1 MSENI
6 STEEVLSVIGDQKW
20 SLIIFGI
27 ILIVFLAAFSHT
39 MKKRSVK
46 SKERLH
52 QELSEYMK
60 IGQVDTYKP
69 SGLISVSYNSVTYTR
84 GNRGAVFDIPIEKD
98 TVLAPFMVDEWFE
111 GRNYNGREAN
121 VIIEDIKRY
130 LLENKICKTVTIVSD
145 EEYDTEDEEFLETE
159 D

>member
-6 STEEVLSVIGDQKW
+6 NAENVISLIGEQKW
-20 SLIIFGI
+20 TLLLFGVIF
-27 ILIVFLAAFSHT
+27 IVFIVVFFHT
-39 MKKRSVK
+39 AKKRSAK

-52 QELSEYMK
+52 REISEYMK

-121 VIIEDIKRY
+121 IIIEDIKRY
-130 LLENKICKTVTIVSD
+130 LLENKICKTVTVVSD
-145 EEYDTEDEEFLETE
+145 EEYDLGNEDFEAE